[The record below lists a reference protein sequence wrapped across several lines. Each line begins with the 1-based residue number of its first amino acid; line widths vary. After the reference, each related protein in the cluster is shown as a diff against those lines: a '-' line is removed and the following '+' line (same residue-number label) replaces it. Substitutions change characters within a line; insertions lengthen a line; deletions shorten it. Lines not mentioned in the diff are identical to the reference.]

1 MQRMAR
7 ASENTRT
14 SQYVLKVVCEG
25 EKTEPLFFTSLFEQY
40 FSDKGIIASTVP
52 QPKIPEDNDDVSRE
66 RGGYR
71 GKKRTTASSP
81 IDDEPVIKGQPPL
94 KWVRYARYLLQEE
107 GVNEAWAVFDKDE
120 HPACEQ
126 AFQEADELVDGKRV
140 NIAFSSRSFEYYLL
154 LHFEYLYQAFQE
166 TECNSKTKVCGTDS
180 DDASNCHGE
189 ICINGYARSKGYWN
203 ETKTSES
210 TYPLVQDRLVKGIAN
225 AIRLRAESNGNE
237 DTPVYMR
244 NPYTNA
250 DRLVGRVIGME
261 PIDKGKES
269 HFAESGDDF
278 TASFCNGKLNIRNN
292 GNRTL
297 LVTPRMVVLHNTDT
311 HDESFPLE
319 KNSIVATGES
329 LAIEIAVAENCVIL
343 IRTTGKSAIFA
354 C

>member
-1 MQRMAR
+1 MAR

-66 RGGYR
+66 RGGYK

-107 GVNEAWAVFDKDE
+107 GVNEAWAAFDKDE

-154 LHFEYLYQAFQE
+154 LHFEYLYHAFHE

-180 DDASNCHGE
+180 DDATNCHGE
-189 ICINGYARSKGYWN
+189 TCINGYARSKGYWS

-210 TYPLVQDRLVKGIAN
+210 TYPLVKDNLLKGIAN
-225 AIRLRAESNGNE
+225 AIKLRAESDSNE
-237 DTPVYMR
+237 QTPVYLR

-250 DRLVGRVIGME
+250 DRLVGRVIGVD
-261 PIDKGKES
+261 PIDNGEEYHYS
-269 HFAESGDDF
+269 SGGDDF
-278 TASFCNGKLNIRNN
+278 TVSFLDGVLNIRNN
-292 GNRTL
+292 GGRTL
-297 LVTPRMVVLHNTDT
+297 LVTPRMVVIYNTDT
-311 HDESFPLE
+311 HEESLPLE
-319 KNSIVATGES
+319 KNSVVSSGETFS
-329 LAIEIAVAENCVIL
+329 KEIALAENCVLL
-343 IRTTGKSAIFA
+343 IRTASKSAIFA